1 MMVGVILDKS
11 ILFLLALALFGLNSY
26 AATPVKKYTC
36 GYISD
41 DKKNQTIIQFE
52 LPKMIHF
59 GQKVILDIQAEN
71 LKNSN
76 IENNSEVIDPDKK
89 ITLNTVVIRD
99 EPYVVLTDL
108 KKIKEPNSIIN
119 LVMFKKDA
127 DFNISNFYVSN
138 VTIGNTPLLN
148 ANIGKCVTRK

>member
-11 ILFLLALALFGLNSY
+11 ILFILVMTLFGFNSY
-26 AATPVKKYTC
+26 AANPVKKYTC

-52 LPKMIHF
+52 LPKIIRF
-59 GQKVILDIQAEN
+59 GQKVVLDIQAEN